1 MLPRFCF
8 VAATQGQLAQGFP
21 FPASV
26 QEIVGVERVGVGL
39 GGVAVLTLLNIAIKQ
54 SRDPDDFLF
63 SI

>member
-1 MLPRFCF
+1 M
-8 VAATQGQLAQGFP
+8 AQGFP